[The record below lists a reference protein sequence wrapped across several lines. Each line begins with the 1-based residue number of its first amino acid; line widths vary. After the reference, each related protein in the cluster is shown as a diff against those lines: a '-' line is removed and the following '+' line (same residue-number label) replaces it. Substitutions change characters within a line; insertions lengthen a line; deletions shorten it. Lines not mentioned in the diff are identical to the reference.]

1 MLLPWTATLRD
12 WQQRAFYTYVTLN
25 KKNFLLVATP
35 GAGKTIAA
43 ARIAHSLMSSGK
55 IDRIVVVCPTEHLKK
70 QWASALAP
78 FGIHLNPKFKNADGA
93 VSLDYHGIVA
103 TYHQIASNPDI
114 HRMHC
119 RRPTLLIA
127 DEIHHAGDE
136 RSWGGALQEAF
147 EPAIARLLLS
157 GTPFRSDGAAIP
169 FVEYEDDGKGISH
182 SKADFSYGYGDAL
195 REIVCRPVLFPSYE
209 GNMEWQSGFETFRA
223 TFRDELPEDEA
234 RRRLRT
240 ALDPEGEWIR
250 TVLRDANQR
259 LTEVR
264 SNGHPRAG
272 GLVLCSDAI
281 HARRVAET
289 LRRVTGETATIALS
303 EDDDAS
309 DRIKS
314 YADGDTRWIVAVRMV
329 SEGVDIPRLR
339 VGVYA
344 THWIAELFFRQV
356 VGRFVRM
363 ILDPNKNPIPEEQ
376 SAFLFI
382 PRDDDLIGYAQ
393 RIKEER
399 DHELEKELD
408 DIRSEPRPDDKPK
421 QSSLYAAISAEAR
434 PDDVIFDHQ
443 SINQR
448 EIDEARSIAAQCG
461 VSIPPEIL
469 ARIFRARDARSTGNT
484 NATPGPTYTTEPDPL
499 HIRKDKIRK
508 VMKRVVAQL
517 NSASNGALDYQTIYI
532 ELMRRDGVKQNE
544 ATLEQLEKR
553 LEYVTTW
560 LERYRNGQAT

>member
-1 MLLPWTATLRD
+1 MLPPWTAALRD

-25 KKNFLLVATP
+25 KRNFLMVATP

-43 ARIAHSLMSSGK
+43 ARIAHSILSANK
-55 IDRIVVVCPTEHLKK
+55 ADRLVVVCPSEHLKK
-70 QWASALAP
+70 QWAGALAP
-78 FGIHLNPKFKNADGA
+78 FGIQLHPRFKNADGA
-93 VSLDYHGIVA
+93 VSADYHGIIA

-114 HRMHC
+114 HRAHC

-147 EPAIARLLLS
+147 EPAVARILLS
-157 GTPFRSDGAAIP
+157 GTPFRSDGVAIP
-169 FVEYEDDGKGISH
+169 FVEYGDDGSGVMR

-195 REIVCRPVLFPSYE
+195 REMVCRPVLFPSYE
-209 GNMEWQSGFETFRA
+209 GDMEWQSGFDTYRA

-259 LTEVR
+259 LTEIR
-264 SNGHPRAG
+264 ANGHPRAG
-272 GLVLCSDAI
+272 GLVLCSDAG

-289 LRRVTGETATIALS
+289 LRRVTSEAATIALS

-309 DRIKS
+309 DRIKA
-314 YADGDTRWIVAVRMV
+314 YADGNTRWIVAVRMV

-363 ILDPNKNPIPEEQ
+363 ILDANRNPTPEEQ

-382 PRDDDLIGYAQ
+382 PRDENLIGYAQ

-399 DHELEKELD
+399 DHELDRELD
-408 DIRSEPRPDDKPK
+408 DLRKEPRLDETLK
-421 QSSLYAAISAEAR
+421 QSTLYAPISAEAQ

-443 SINQR
+443 SLNQR
-448 EIDEARSIAAQCG
+448 EIDEARSIATQCG
-461 VSIPPEIL
+461 VNLPAEII
-469 ARIFRARDARSTGNT
+469 ARMFRFKGTPLGSDT
-484 NATPGPTYTTEPDPL
+484 NAAPGPTAASEPDPL
-499 HIRKDKIRK
+499 HVRKDKVRK

-517 NSASNGALDYQTIYI
+517 VQASNNALDYATIYT
-532 ELMRRDGVKQNE
+532 ELMRRDGIDQKH
-544 ATLEQLEKR
+544 ATLQQLEAR
-553 LEYVTTW
+553 LEFVTTW
-560 LERYRNGQAT
+560 LERYRNGQAA

>member
-1 MLLPWTATLRD
+1 MLPPWTAKLRD
-12 WQQRAFYTYVTLN
+12 WQQRAFYTYVTAN
-25 KKNFLLVATP
+25 KRNFLLVATP

-43 ARIAHSLMSSGK
+43 ARIAHSILTSGK

-70 QWASALAP
+70 QWADALAP
-78 FGIHLNPKFKNADGA
+78 FGIQLNPNFKNADGA
-93 VSLDYHGIVA
+93 VSSDYHGIVA

-119 RRPTLLIA
+119 RRSTLLIA

-147 EPAIARLLLS
+147 EPAVARLLLS

-169 FVEYEDDGKGISH
+169 FVEYEDDGHGTSH

-195 REIVCRPVLFPSYE
+195 REVVCRPILFPSYE

-240 ALDPEGEWIR
+240 ALDPDGEWIR

-259 LTEVR
+259 LTEIR
-264 SNGHPRAG
+264 ANGHQRAG
-272 GLVLCSDAI
+272 GLILCSDAA

-289 LRRVTGETATIALS
+289 LRRVTGEAATIALS

-309 DRIKS
+309 DRIKA
-314 YADGDTRWIVAVRMV
+314 YANGDTRWMVAVRMV

-363 ILDPNKNPIPEEQ
+363 TFDASGNAAPEEQ

-382 PRDDDLIGYAQ
+382 PRDDDLIAYAQ

-399 DHELEKELD
+399 DHELDKELD
-408 DIRSEPRPDDKPK
+408 DIRREPRPDEKPK
-421 QSSLYAAISAEAR
+421 QSSLYAAISAEAK

-448 EIDEARSIAAQCG
+448 EIDEARSIVAQCG
-461 VSIPPEIL
+461 VNWPPEMV
-469 ARIFRARDARSTGNT
+469 ARMFRLRGAPLGGTDVPRPT
-484 NATPGPTYTTEPDPL
+484 ATPSQPDPL
-499 HIRKDKIRK
+499 HIRKDKVRK
-508 VMKRVVAQL
+508 VIKRIVAQL
-517 NSASNGALDYQTIYI
+517 NSASNGALDYQTIFI

-553 LEYVTTW
+553 LDYLRTW
-560 LERYRNGQAT
+560 LERYRDGQAT